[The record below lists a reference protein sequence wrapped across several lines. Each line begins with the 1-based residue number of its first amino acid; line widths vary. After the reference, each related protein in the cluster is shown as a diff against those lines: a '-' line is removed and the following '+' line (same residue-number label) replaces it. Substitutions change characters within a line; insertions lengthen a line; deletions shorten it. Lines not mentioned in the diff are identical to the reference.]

1 MKPYLFK
8 TPGIVKWFAPQLLW
22 RGDTDSNKVYLTFD
36 DGPTPEITTYV
47 LNVLEQ
53 YRARAT
59 FFCIGKNIE
68 MHPDIF
74 KEVLQRGH
82 SIGNHTYDH
91 LNASEH
97 KAATYLNSIQKTTA
111 IIRQFEEASGFFE
124 NPLFRP
130 PYGRINRRISKAV
143 RTENYRIVMWSL
155 LSADFDRKL
164 DRELSIRK
172 LKKHTRPGSI
182 VVFHDSVKAFEN
194 LKNILPEYLD
204 YLKKEGMEMCSL

>member
-8 TPGIVKWFAPQLLW
+8 TPGIIKWFAPQLLW
-22 RGDTDSNKVYLTFD
+22 QGKTDSNKVYLTFD

-47 LNVLEQ
+47 LNLLEQ
-53 YRARAT
+53 HRAKAT

-68 MHPDIF
+68 THPEIF
-74 KEVLQRGH
+74 KDILQRGH

-91 LNASEH
+91 LNASKH
-97 KAATYLNSIQKTTA
+97 KAATYLQSIQKTTA
-111 IIRQFEEASGFFE
+111 VIRQFTEASGFFE

-130 PYGRINRRISKAV
+130 PYGRITRRISKAV
-143 RTENYRIVMWSL
+143 RSENYSIVMWSL
-155 LSADFDRKL
+155 LSADFDRSL
-164 DRELSIRK
+164 DPELSIRQ

-182 VVFHDSVKAFEN
+182 VVFHDSVKASEN

-204 YLKKEGMEMCSL
+204 FLKKEGMEMCSL